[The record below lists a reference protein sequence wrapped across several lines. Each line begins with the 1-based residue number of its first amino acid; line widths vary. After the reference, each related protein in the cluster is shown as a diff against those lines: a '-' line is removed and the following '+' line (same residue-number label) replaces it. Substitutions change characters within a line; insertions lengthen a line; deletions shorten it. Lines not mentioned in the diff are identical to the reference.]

1 MMVKYF
7 TGPLETNGRIGIKIQ
22 FGMGVYYENYS

>member
-1 MMVKYF
+1 MVKYF